1 LAAGTYTGTIT
12 ITPTGGT
19 PQAVTVTL
27 TVTPAPVAPTPQV
40 AAIQN
45 AASSIPTSLSPG
57 LNILIFGSNMGPATL
72 TPYVVGANGVLATTV
87 AGTQVTF
94 DGVPAA
100 IIYTRNTLVSVMV
113 PYEVAGRVS
122 TAMVVTY
129 NGASST
135 PLQLRVVDTAP
146 GVYTTTQTGSGQ
158 GAILNQNGS
167 VNSAANPE
175 VAGNYIQIFG
185 TGEGQTSPAGVDGA
199 VLPSRLPLPV
209 PNAAVSVTIGGITVP
224 ASDINYAG
232 EAPGTVS
239 GVFQVNAK
247 VPAGAGSGAVA
258 VVVRWG
264 GVASQANV
272 TVSVR

>member
-1 LAAGTYTGTIT
+1 
-12 ITPTGGT
+12 
-19 PQAVTVTL
+19 
-27 TVTPAPVAPTPQV
+27 
-40 AAIQN
+40 
-45 AASSIPTSLSPG
+45 
-57 LNILIFGSNMGPATL
+57 
-72 TPYVVGANGVLATTV
+72 
-87 AGTQVTF
+87 
-94 DGVPAA
+94 
-100 IIYTRNTLVSVMV
+100 
-113 PYEVAGRVS
+113 
-122 TAMVVTY
+122 
-129 NGASST
+129 
-135 PLQLRVVDTAP
+135 
-146 GVYTTTQTGSGQ
+146 
-158 GAILNQNGS
+158 